1 MKFIKFTYVD
11 SVTGISVQ
19 REAASN
25 GPAFPA
31 VAGLEYVW
39 ARESLY
45 PTDVPEFF
53 GTCPE
58 ESDTAVDG
66 VIGVFSKV
74 DWDNM
79 REDEMRARLPPVPQE
94 VSMGQCRLAL
104 FDLHGIETDAEF
116 YALADFLPE
125 ELRPRARLQL
135 STRQSV
141 RYDNELV
148 IAICEANGW
157 DREALFVHGAAQ

>member
-11 SVTGISVQ
+11 SVTGVSVQ
-19 REAASN
+19 REPAVN

-31 VAGLEYVW
+31 VNGLDFVL

-45 PTDVPEFF
+45 PTDAPEFF

-58 ESDTAVDG
+58 ESNIEIDG
-66 VIGVFSKV
+66 VIGVFIQT

-79 REDEMRARLPPVPQE
+79 RADEMLARMPPVPQE

-104 FDLHGIETDAEF
+104 FDLHEIKTDEEF
-116 YALADFLPE
+116 YALADVLPE
-125 ELRPRARLQL
+125 GLRPRARLQL

-148 IAICEANGW
+148 IAFCEAKGW
-157 DREALFVHGAAQ
+157 DRETLFVYGAKQ